1 MFAAIAAPLSA
12 LAATCG
18 DGSESLGNGGFESPG
33 VPAGTYNIF
42 DASAVPPWRTTDES
56 NGIEIWG
63 DGFNG
68 TPAFEGGNFA
78 ELNANSAGTLY
89 QDVVTTPGATMT
101 WTLHHRGRD
110 GTDIMKVLI
119 GDSLTADVWS
129 DTGWDSISG
138 DISDSET
145 AWGSAT
151 GTYLV
156 PAGQTCTRFG
166 FSAVSSGVGIASYG
180 NFLDDIALPIK
191 CAEALV
197 NAGRCAESTPMFLAA
212 AEKAARPTPAAIAA
226 ATRNPRVTPPPTD
239 TALDVPQPNE
249 ETGLMVVLGLCL
261 LALGVSSSIAGRR
274 ARRARLAAPITARR
288 VSSSIQKDLRD
299 LDKRLDETG
308 PRST

>member
-33 VPAGTYNIF
+33 VPADTYNIF
-42 DASAVPPWRTTDES
+42 DASAVPPWSTTDES

-166 FSAVSSGVGIASYG
+166 FSAVS
-180 NFLDDIALPIK
+180 
-191 CAEALV
+191 
-197 NAGRCAESTPMFLAA
+197 
-212 AEKAARPTPAAIAA
+212 
-226 ATRNPRVTPPPTD
+226 
-239 TALDVPQPNE
+239 
-249 ETGLMVVLGLCL
+249 
-261 LALGVSSSIAGRR
+261 
-274 ARRARLAAPITARR
+274 
-288 VSSSIQKDLRD
+288 
-299 LDKRLDETG
+299 
-308 PRST
+308 